1 MRTSL
6 PGHAPSLR
14 MRLLFILLVTGMSI
28 LGATLTL
35 SYQDA
40 RHELDEIFDAQL
52 AGSARMLL
60 AQATHELNE
69 AGEEP
74 SDLEAELQHHPYERH
89 VTFQIWSEEG
99 ELLFRSSP
107 STPQEPLSLLDQG
120 FSSRELNGE
129 PWRIFARW
137 DRHHRL
143 QIHLGQ
149 KEHVRQEL
157 ATAVT
162 RHVWLPLMVGLPL
175 LGLFTWLGLG
185 VGLRPLARL
194 TGEITRRSP
203 DRLEPLVTGPLP
215 PELSPVV
222 EALNALLARLQ
233 RALSAERQFTS
244 DAAHELRTPLA
255 GLKMQA
261 QLAQRADS
269 GELRAK
275 ALEGVLS
282 AVDRMTHLVSQLLTL
297 ARLDPEASARPTGI
311 CSLKAVAEAVVAE
324 LAPSAFDRGLELSL
338 EGEAEGQ
345 VSGDEALLRVLL
357 RNLVDNAI
365 RYSPPEGRI
374 QVEVLEEPERVG
386 WRVMDQGPGIPLEE
400 RVRVL
405 DRFYRVPGTGA
416 DGSGLGL
423 AIVRRVVELHG
434 ATLILGDAEGSQG
447 LSVEVWL
454 PRARSGV
461 GVRDPHVGG

>member
-1 MRTSL
+1 MIRTAR
-6 PGHAPSLR
+6 HAPSLR
-14 MRLLFILLVTGMSI
+14 VRLLLILLVTGVSI
-28 LGATLTL
+28 LGVTLTL

-69 AGEEP
+69 AGGEA

-89 VTFQIWSEEG
+89 VAFQIWSEEG

-143 QIHLGQ
+143 QIQLGQ

-157 ATAVT
+157 AAAVT

-185 VGLRPLARL
+185 VGLRPLDRL
-194 TGEITRRSP
+194 SREITRRSP
-203 DRLEPLVTGPLP
+203 DRLEPLVPGPLP
-215 PELSPVV
+215 PELTPVV
-222 EALNALLARLQ
+222 EALNGLLTRLQ

-261 QLAQRADS
+261 QLAQRADTAEVS
-269 GELRAK
+269 GR

-282 AVDRMTHLVSQLLTL
+282 AVERMTHLVSQLLTL
-297 ARLDPEASARPTGI
+297 ARLDPDATDRPTAS
-311 CSLKAVAEAVVAE
+311 CSLSSVAEAVVAE
-324 LAPSAFDRGLELSL
+324 LAPAAFDRGLELSL
-338 EGEAEGQ
+338 EGDAEGRVQ
-345 VSGDEALLRVLL
+345 GDEALLRVLL

-374 QVEVLEEPERVG
+374 QVEILEQPERVG
-386 WRVMDQGPGIPLEE
+386 WRVCDQGPGIPPAE
-400 RVRVL
+400 RERVL
-405 DRFYRVPGTGA
+405 DRFYRVPGTGE

-434 ATLILGDAEGSQG
+434 AVLRLADADGPQG
-447 LSVEVWL
+447 LKVEVWL
-454 PRARSGV
+454 PRARTAGPA
-461 GVRDPHVGG
+461 RDPHVSG